1 MIIFLNFNIIVMKN
15 KGFLVKVWFV
25 YNVKMKF
32 YFVMMVCVVS
42 YIYWYFYNN
51 IYIYVC
57 YV

>member
-25 YNVKMKF
+25 YSVKMKF

>member
-1 MIIFLNFNIIVMKN
+1 MIIFFNFNIIVMKN

-42 YIYWYFYNN
+42 YIYWYFYIY